1 MRMDVG
7 IRDAKNNLS
16 KLVEAVLDGEE
27 AFLTNRGARV
37 VQLVRTPKAIPQG
50 RGRGSW
56 KGKVNLYAGWDS
68 RAEDKRIE
76 EMFEAIHKTGSE

>member
-1 MRMDVG
+1 MEVG

-27 AFLTNRGARV
+27 VFLTNRGARV
-37 VQLVRTPKAIPQG
+37 VQLVPTPKASPQG

-56 KGKVNLYAGWDS
+56 KGKVHLYPGWDS
-68 RAEDKRIE
+68 RDEDKKIE
-76 EMFEAIHKTGSE
+76 EMFEVFHEVGSE

>member
-1 MRMDVG
+1 MEFG

-27 AFLTNRGARV
+27 VFLTNRGQRV

-56 KGKVNLYAGWDS
+56 KGKVHLYAGWDS
-68 RAEDKRIE
+68 REEDKRIE
-76 EMFEAIHKTGSE
+76 EMFDALHEAGSE